1 MTLYSYKSSH
11 VINLHIKHE
20 KRKKLYFHLHP
31 FTLRDKMTSNKS
43 TSADG
48 VEWDLSDLYEGPED
62 PNLDEDIE
70 KSIQKAENFREKYKG
85 NIENAE
91 LSKKEF
97 REAMEEYED
106 IFESI
111 NKISSFAA
119 LYHAM
124 DTQDPDR
131 GALLQRV
138 DQKKSEVKNK
148 LIFFELEWQSLSD
161 EKAEEYMESEELD
174 HYKSYLNNW
183 RRYTPYMLSEY
194 EEQIIESLQNTGK
207 EAFKRLFDQT
217 IGDITVEFEVRGE
230 SYEMVLDQAL
240 SVLYEEDREKRKAAA
255 DGITESLKEENKL
268 LNFIFNNI
276 VQNHTTICN
285 FRDYPDPMTP
295 RNLDNRV
302 DRETV
307 DALMETVE
315 ENTHIVERFYNLKGD
330 IGDFDE
336 LYDYDRY
343 SPLPGGVPQTDFEE
357 SREKVLDAYEK
368 FTPKMRDIAEKF
380 FEKNWIDAEIKEGK
394 RGGAFSASTVPSVHP
409 YIMLNFSDK
418 TSDMITLAHEL
429 GHGVHQYLAREQ
441 GALQQ
446 STPLTTAEMASVFG
460 EMLLFDKLMNDV
472 DDEETKLVLIG
483 NKLQRDFATVF
494 RQVIMTRFEKKL
506 HEAHREGGELKS
518 EEINELWIEANRE
531 EFGDSVELREEYGW
545 WWSYVLHFIHYPFYC
560 YAYAFGEL
568 LVLALY
574 DIYQE
579 KGEEFV
585 PQYLDLLKAGGSEDP
600 KDLLENIGIDITD
613 PDFWER
619 GIRVLEEKLEQ
630 MEELA
635 ERSGMI

>member
-1 MTLYSYKSSH
+1 MS
-11 VINLHIKHE
+11 
-20 KRKKLYFHLHP
+20 P
-31 FTLRDKMTSNKS
+31 AQS

-48 VEWDLSDLYEGPED
+48 VEWDLTDLYEGPDD
-62 PNLDEDIE
+62 PKLDEDIKKTIEDAE
-70 KSIQKAENFREKYKG
+70 KFQEKYKG
-85 NIENAE
+85 KIEAGD
-91 LSKKEF
+91 LSPSEF
-97 REAMEEYED
+97 KEAMEEYED
-106 IFESI
+106 IHESI
-111 NKISSFAA
+111 NKISSFAS

-131 GALLQRV
+131 GALLQRSE
-138 DQKKSEVKNK
+138 QKKSEVKNR
-148 LIFFELEWQSLSD
+148 LIFFELEWQSLSE
-161 EKAEEYMESEELD
+161 EKAERYLESDELEQ
-174 HYKSYLNNW
+174 YSSYLNNW

-217 IGDITVEFEVRGE
+217 VGDITVEFEANGE

-240 SVLYEEDREKRKAAA
+240 SVLYEEDRNKRRAASDA
-255 DGITESLKEENKL
+255 ITEALKEENKL

-276 VQNHTTICN
+276 VQNHTTICE
-285 FRDYPDPMTP
+285 FRDYPDPMKP

-315 ENTHIVERFYNLKGD
+315 DNSHIVERFYELKKE

-343 SPLPGGVPQTDFEE
+343 NPLPGGIPEAEFEE
-357 SREKVLDAYEK
+357 SRGKVLEAYEK
-368 FTPKMRDIAEKF
+368 FSPKMKDIAEKF
-380 FEKNWIDAEIKEGK
+380 FENDWIDAEIKEGK

-418 TSDMITLAHEL
+418 TSDMITMAHEL
-429 GHGVHQYLAREQ
+429 GHGVHQYLARDQ

-460 EMLLFDKLMNDV
+460 EMLLFDKLMDEV
-472 DDEETKLVLIG
+472 DDDETKLVLIG

-494 RQVIMTRFEKKL
+494 RQVIMTRFEQKL
-506 HEAHREGGELKS
+506 HHAYREKGELKS
-518 EEINELWIEANRE
+518 EQINELWLEANMK
-531 EFGDSVELREEYGW
+531 EFGESVELREEYGW
-545 WWSYVLHFIHYPFYC
+545 WWSYVLHFVHYPFYC

-574 DIYQE
+574 DLYQE
-579 KGEEFV
+579 RGDEFV

-600 KDLLENIGIDITD
+600 KDLLQKIGIDITD
-613 PDFWER
+613 PNFWNR
-619 GIRVLEEKLEQ
+619 GIEVLKEKVEQ
-630 MEELA
+630 MEDLA
-635 ERSGMI
+635 EKTGNI

>member
-1 MTLYSYKSSH
+1 M
-11 VINLHIKHE
+11 INFISLICN
-20 KRKKLYFHLHP
+20 RASVN
-31 FTLRDKMTSNKS
+31 KMSPAQS

-48 VEWDLSDLYEGPED
+48 VEWDLTDLYEGPDD
-62 PNLDEDIE
+62 PKLDEDIKKTIEDAE
-70 KSIQKAENFREKYKG
+70 KFQEKYKG
-85 NIENAE
+85 KIEAGD
-91 LSKKEF
+91 LSPSEF
-97 REAMEEYED
+97 KEAMEEYED
-106 IFESI
+106 IHESI
-111 NKISSFAA
+111 NKISSFAS

-131 GALLQRV
+131 GALLQRSE
-138 DQKKSEVKNK
+138 QKKSEVKNR
-148 LIFFELEWQSLSD
+148 LIFFELEWQSLSE
-161 EKAEEYMESEELD
+161 EKAERYLESDELE
-174 HYKSYLNNW
+174 HYRSYLNNW

-217 IGDITVEFEVRGE
+217 VGDITVEFEANGE

-240 SVLYEEDREKRKAAA
+240 SVLYEEDRNKRRAASDA
-255 DGITESLKEENKL
+255 ITEALKEENKL

-276 VQNHTTICN
+276 VQNHTTICE
-285 FRDYPDPMTP
+285 FRDYPDPMKP

-315 ENTHIVERFYNLKGD
+315 DNSHIVERFYELKKE

-343 SPLPGGVPQTDFEE
+343 NPLPGGVPEAEFEE
-357 SREKVLDAYEK
+357 SRGKVLEAYEK
-368 FTPKMRDIAEKF
+368 FSPKMKDIAEKF
-380 FEKNWIDAEIKEGK
+380 FENDWIDAEIKEGK

-418 TSDMITLAHEL
+418 TSDMITMAHEL
-429 GHGVHQYLAREQ
+429 GHGVHQYLARDQ

-460 EMLLFDKLMNDV
+460 EMLLFDKLMDEV
-472 DDEETKLVLIG
+472 DDDETKLVLIG

-494 RQVIMTRFEKKL
+494 RQVIMTRFEQKL
-506 HEAHREGGELKS
+506 HHAYREKGELKS
-518 EEINELWIEANRE
+518 EQINELWLEANMK
-531 EFGDSVELREEYGW
+531 EFGESVELREEYGW
-545 WWSYVLHFIHYPFYC
+545 WWSYVLHFVHYPFYC

-574 DIYQE
+574 DLYQE
-579 KGEEFV
+579 RGDEFV

-600 KDLLENIGIDITD
+600 KDLLQKIGIDITD
-613 PDFWER
+613 PNFWNR
-619 GIRVLEEKLEQ
+619 GIEVLKEKVEQ
-630 MEELA
+630 MEDLA
-635 ERSGMI
+635 EKTGKI

>member
-1 MTLYSYKSSH
+1 
-11 VINLHIKHE
+11 
-20 KRKKLYFHLHP
+20 
-31 FTLRDKMTSNKS
+31 MTSTKS

-48 VEWDLSDLYEGPED
+48 VEWDLSDLYDGPED
-62 PNLDEDIE
+62 PQLDEDID
-70 KSIQKAENFREKYKG
+70 KSIQKAERFREKYKG
-85 NIENAE
+85 NIESAE

-97 REAMEEYED
+97 REAIEEYED

-111 NKISSFAA
+111 GKISSFAA

-183 RRYTPYMLSEY
+183 RRYTPYMLSEH

-217 IGDITVEFEVRGE
+217 IGDITVEFETRGE

-255 DGITESLKEENKL
+255 DGVTGSLKEENKV

-276 VQNHTTICN
+276 VQNHTTICE

-315 ENTHIVERFYNLKGD
+315 DNTHIVERFYNLKRD

-343 SPLPGGVPQTDFEE
+343 SPLPGGVPETDFEE

-418 TSDMITLAHEL
+418 TSDMITMAHEL

-472 DDEETKLVLIG
+472 DDEETKLILIG

-494 RQVIMTRFEKKL
+494 RQVIMTRFEQKL

-518 EEINELWIEANRE
+518 EDINQLWIEANRE

-545 WWSYVLHFIHYPFYC
+545 WWSYVLHFVHYPFYC

-600 KDLLENIGIDITD
+600 KVLLEKIGIDITD

-619 GIRVLEEKLEQ
+619 GIRVLEEKLEK

-635 ERSGMI
+635 ERSGKI

>member
-1 MTLYSYKSSH
+1 
-11 VINLHIKHE
+11 
-20 KRKKLYFHLHP
+20 
-31 FTLRDKMTSNKS
+31 MTSTKS

-48 VEWDLSDLYEGPED
+48 VEWDLTDLYEGPED
-62 PNLDEDIE
+62 PNLEEDI
-70 KSIQKAENFREKYKG
+70 KRSIQKAENFRKKYKG
-85 NIENAE
+85 SIESAE
-91 LSKKEF
+91 LSLKDF

-111 NKISSFAA
+111 NKISSFAS

-138 DQKKSEVKNK
+138 EQKKSKVKNK

-161 EKAEEYMESEELD
+161 EEAKEYMESEELE
-174 HYKSYLNNW
+174 HYESYLNNW

-217 IGDITVEFEVRGE
+217 IGDITVGFEVEDE

-240 SVLYEEDREKRKAAA
+240 SVLYDEDREMRKAAA
-255 DGITESLKEENKL
+255 DAVTESLKEENKL

-276 VQNHTTICN
+276 VQNHTTICE

-315 ENTHIVERFYNLKGD
+315 ENTHIVERFYNLKKE

-336 LYDYDRY
+336 LFDYDRY
-343 SPLPGGVPQTDFEE
+343 SPLPGGIPETDFEE
-357 SREKVLDAYEK
+357 SREKVLEAYEN
-368 FTPKMRDIAEKF
+368 FTPEMREIAEKF
-380 FEKNWIDAEIKEGK
+380 FENNWIDAEIKEGK

-418 TSDMITLAHEL
+418 TSDMITMSHEL

-494 RQVIMTRFEKKL
+494 RQVIMTRFEQRL

-518 EEINELWIEANRE
+518 EDINELWMEANQK
-531 EFGDSVELREEYGW
+531 EFGDSVELREKYGW

-579 KGEEFV
+579 KGDEFV
-585 PQYLDLLKAGGSEDP
+585 PQYLDLLRAGGSEDP
-600 KDLLENIGIDITD
+600 KDLLKKIGIDITD
-613 PDFWER
+613 PDFWKR
-619 GIRVLEEKLEQ
+619 GMKVLEEKVEK

-635 ERSGMI
+635 EESGMI

>member
-1 MTLYSYKSSH
+1 MSS
-11 VINLHIKHE
+11 
-20 KRKKLYFHLHP
+20 
-31 FTLRDKMTSNKS
+31 TKS

-48 VEWDLSDLYEGPED
+48 VEWNLSDLYDGPED
-62 PNLDEDIE
+62 PQLDEDIE
-70 KSIQKAENFREKYKG
+70 KSIQKAEKFREKYKG
-85 NIENAE
+85 NIESVE
-91 LSKKEF
+91 LSKEEF

-124 DTQDPDR
+124 NTQDPDR
-131 GALLQRV
+131 GALLQRA

-148 LIFFELEWQSLSD
+148 LIFFELEWQSLSE

-183 RRYTPYMLSEY
+183 RRHTPYMLSEY

-217 IGDITVEFEVRGE
+217 MGDITVEFEARDE

-255 DGITESLKEENKL
+255 DGVTESLKEENKL

-276 VQNHTTICN
+276 VQNHTTICE

-315 ENTHIVERFYNLKGD
+315 ENTHIVERFYNLKRD
-330 IGDFDE
+330 IVDFDE

-343 SPLPGGVPQTDFEE
+343 SPLPGGMPETDFEE

-380 FEKNWIDAEIKEGK
+380 FDKNWIDAEIKEGK

-418 TSDMITLAHEL
+418 TSDMITMSHEL

-472 DDEETKLVLIG
+472 DDEETKLILIG

-494 RQVIMTRFEKKL
+494 RQVIMTRFEQKL

-518 EEINELWIEANRE
+518 EEINQLWLEANRE
-531 EFGDSVELREEYGW
+531 EFGDSVELRDEYGW

-574 DIYQE
+574 DIYKE

-585 PQYLDLLKAGGSEDP
+585 PQYLDLLRAGGSEDP
-600 KDLLENIGIDITD
+600 KDLLEKIGIDITD
-613 PDFWER
+613 PDFWKR
-619 GIRVLEEKLEQ
+619 GIRVLEKKLEK

-635 ERSGMI
+635 ERSGKI

>member
-1 MTLYSYKSSH
+1 MC
-11 VINLHIKHE
+11 
-20 KRKKLYFHLHP
+20 P
-31 FTLRDKMTSNKS
+31 AKS
-43 TSADG
+43 TSAEG
-48 VEWDLSDLYEGPED
+48 VEWDLSDLYDGPDD
-62 PNLDEDIE
+62 PELEEDIE
-70 KSIQKAENFREKYKG
+70 KTIKKAESFQEKYKG
-85 NIENAE
+85 KVEDAK
-91 LSKKEF
+91 LSLDEF

-106 IFESI
+106 IQEM
-111 NKISSFAA
+111 ISKVTSFAS

-131 GALLQRV
+131 GALLQKAKNK
-138 DQKKSEVKNK
+138 QSEVKNK
-148 LIFFELEWQSLSD
+148 LIFFELEWQELD
-161 EKAEEYMESEELD
+161 EEEAERYMESDELE
-174 HYKSYLNNW
+174 HYSSYLNNW
-183 RRYTPYMLSEY
+183 RRYSPYMLSEY

-217 IGDITVEFEVRGE
+217 VGDITVEFEAEGE
-230 SYEMVLDQAL
+230 EYEMVLDQAL
-240 SVLYEEDREKRKAAA
+240 SVLYEGNREKRKAASDA
-255 DGITESLKEENKL
+255 VTESLKEENKL

-295 RNLDNRV
+295 RNLKNRV
-302 DRETV
+302 EMDTV

-315 ENTHIVERFYNLKGD
+315 NNTDIVERFYNVKQELV
-330 IGDFDE
+330 DFDT

-343 SPLPGGVPQTDFEE
+343 SPLPGSVPETTFEE

-368 FTPKMRDIAEKF
+368 FSPKMRDIVEKF
-380 FEKNWIDAEIKEGK
+380 FENDWIDAEIKEGK
-394 RGGAFSASTVPSVHP
+394 RGGAFSSATVPSVHP

-418 TSDMITLAHEL
+418 TSDTITLAHEL

-460 EMLLFDKLMNDV
+460 EMLLFDKLMGEV
-472 DDEETKLVLIG
+472 EDDETKLVLIG
-483 NKLQRDFATVF
+483 NKLQRDFSTVF
-494 RQVIMTRFEKKL
+494 RQVIMTRFEQKL
-506 HEAHREGGELKS
+506 HRAQREKGELKS

-531 EFGDSVELREEYGW
+531 EFGDSVELRDEYGW
-545 WWSYVLHFIHYPFYC
+545 WWSYVLHFVHYPFYC

-574 DIYQE
+574 DIYKE

-585 PQYLDLLKAGGSEDP
+585 PQYLELLEAGGSEDP
-600 KDLLENIGIDITD
+600 KDLLKEIGVDITD
-613 PDFWER
+613 PEFWQR
-619 GIRVLEEKLEQ
+619 GIRVLEEQVER

-635 ERSGMI
+635 EKAGKI

>member
-1 MTLYSYKSSH
+1 
-11 VINLHIKHE
+11 
-20 KRKKLYFHLHP
+20 
-31 FTLRDKMTSNKS
+31 MTSTKS

-48 VEWDLSDLYEGPED
+48 VEWDLTDLYEGPED
-62 PNLDEDIE
+62 PNLEEDI
-70 KSIQKAENFREKYKG
+70 KRSIQKAENFRKKYKG
-85 NIENAE
+85 SIESAE
-91 LSKKEF
+91 LSLKEF

-111 NKISSFAA
+111 NKISSFAS

-138 DQKKSEVKNK
+138 EQKKSKVKNK

-161 EKAEEYMESEELD
+161 EEAKEYMESEELE
-174 HYKSYLNNW
+174 HYESYLNNW

-217 IGDITVEFEVRGE
+217 IGDITVGFEVEDE

-240 SVLYEEDREKRKAAA
+240 SVLYDEDREMRKAAA
-255 DGITESLKEENKL
+255 DAVTESLKEENKL

-276 VQNHTTICN
+276 VQNHTTICE

-315 ENTHIVERFYNLKGD
+315 ENTHIVERFYNLKKE

-336 LYDYDRY
+336 LFDYDRY
-343 SPLPGGVPQTDFEE
+343 SPLPGGIPETDFEE
-357 SREKVLDAYEK
+357 SREKVLEAYEN
-368 FTPKMRDIAEKF
+368 FTPEMREIAEKF
-380 FEKNWIDAEIKEGK
+380 FENNWIDAEIKEGK

-418 TSDMITLAHEL
+418 TSDMITMSHEL

-494 RQVIMTRFEKKL
+494 RQVIMTRFEQRL

-518 EEINELWIEANRE
+518 EDINELWMEANQK
-531 EFGDSVELREEYGW
+531 EFGDSVELREKYGW

-579 KGEEFV
+579 KGDEFV
-585 PQYLDLLKAGGSEDP
+585 PQYLDLLRAGGSEDP
-600 KDLLENIGIDITD
+600 KDLLKKIGIDITD
-613 PDFWER
+613 PDFWKR
-619 GIRVLEEKLEQ
+619 GMKVLEEKVEK

-635 ERSGMI
+635 EESGMI

>member
-1 MTLYSYKSSH
+1 MS
-11 VINLHIKHE
+11 
-20 KRKKLYFHLHP
+20 P
-31 FTLRDKMTSNKS
+31 AQS

-48 VEWDLSDLYEGPED
+48 VEWDLSDLYEGPDD
-62 PNLDEDIE
+62 PELNDDIE
-70 KSIQKAENFREKYKG
+70 NTIEMAENFRERYKCK
-85 NIENAE
+85 IESAE
-91 LSKKEF
+91 LEPKEL
-97 REAMEEYED
+97 REAMEEYEE
-106 IFESI
+106 IYENI
-111 NKISSFAA
+111 NKISSFAS

-131 GALLQRV
+131 GALLQRSE
-138 DQKKSEVKNK
+138 QKKSEVNNK

-161 EKAEEYMESEELD
+161 EEAERYMESDELE
-174 HYKSYLNNW
+174 HYKSFLNNW

-217 IGDITVEFEVRGE
+217 IGDITVDFEVDGE

-240 SVLYEEDREKRKAAA
+240 SVLYEEDREKRKAASDA
-255 DGITESLKEENKL
+255 VTEALQEENKL

-285 FRDYPDPMTP
+285 FRDYPDPMKP

-315 ENTHIVERFYNLKGD
+315 ENTHIVERFYELKKE
-330 IGDFDE
+330 IGDYDN

-343 SPLPGGVPQTDFEE
+343 DPLPGGVPETDFEE
-357 SREKVLDAYEK
+357 SREEVLDAYER
-368 FTPKMRDIAEKF
+368 FSPKMKDIAEKF
-380 FEKNWIDAEIKEGK
+380 FEYDWIDAEIKEGK

-460 EMLLFDKLMNDV
+460 EMLLFDKLMNEV
-472 DDEETKLVLIG
+472 DDDETKLALIG

-494 RQVIMTRFEKKL
+494 RQVIMTRFEQEL
-506 HEAHREGGELKS
+506 HKAHKEKGELKT
-518 EEINELWIEANRE
+518 EDINELWLEANRK
-531 EFGDSVELREEYGW
+531 EFGDSVELRDEYGW
-545 WWSYVLHFIHYPFYC
+545 WWSYVLHFVHYPFYC

-574 DIYQE
+574 DLYQE
-579 KGEEFV
+579 KGDEFV
-585 PQYLDLLKAGGSEDP
+585 PQYIELLEAGGSEDP
-600 KDLLENIGIDITD
+600 KDLLKKIGIDITD

-619 GIRVLEEKLEQ
+619 GISVLEEKVDQ

-635 ERSGMI
+635 EKADKI

>member
-1 MTLYSYKSSH
+1 MS
-11 VINLHIKHE
+11 
-20 KRKKLYFHLHP
+20 P
-31 FTLRDKMTSNKS
+31 AQS

-48 VEWDLSDLYEGPED
+48 VEWDLTDLYEGPDD
-62 PNLDEDIE
+62 PKLDEDIKKTIEDAE
-70 KSIQKAENFREKYKG
+70 KFQEKYKG
-85 NIENAE
+85 KIEAGD
-91 LSKKEF
+91 LSPSEF
-97 REAMEEYED
+97 KEAMEEYED
-106 IFESI
+106 IHESI
-111 NKISSFAA
+111 NKISSFAS

-131 GALLQRV
+131 GALLQRSE
-138 DQKKSEVKNK
+138 QKKSEVKNR
-148 LIFFELEWQSLSD
+148 LIFFELEWQSLSE
-161 EKAEEYMESEELD
+161 EKAERYLESDELEQ
-174 HYKSYLNNW
+174 YSSYLNNW

-217 IGDITVEFEVRGE
+217 VGDITVEFEANGE

-240 SVLYEEDREKRKAAA
+240 SVLYEEDRNKRRAASDA
-255 DGITESLKEENKL
+255 ITEALKEENKL

-276 VQNHTTICN
+276 VQNHTTICE
-285 FRDYPDPMTP
+285 FRDYPDPMKP

-315 ENTHIVERFYNLKGD
+315 DNSHIVERFYELKKE

-343 SPLPGGVPQTDFEE
+343 NPLPGGIPEAEFEE
-357 SREKVLDAYEK
+357 SRGKVLEAYEK
-368 FTPKMRDIAEKF
+368 FSPKMKDIAEKF
-380 FEKNWIDAEIKEGK
+380 FENDWIDAEIKEGK

-418 TSDMITLAHEL
+418 TSDMITMAHEL
-429 GHGVHQYLAREQ
+429 GHGVHQYLARDQ

-460 EMLLFDKLMNDV
+460 EMLLFDKLMDEV
-472 DDEETKLVLIG
+472 DDDETKLVLIG

-494 RQVIMTRFEKKL
+494 RQVIMTRFEQKL
-506 HEAHREGGELKS
+506 HHAYREKGELKS
-518 EEINELWIEANRE
+518 EQINELWLEANMK
-531 EFGDSVELREEYGW
+531 EFGESVELREEYGW
-545 WWSYVLHFIHYPFYC
+545 WWSYVLHFVHYPFYC

-574 DIYQE
+574 DLYQE
-579 KGEEFV
+579 RGDEFV

-600 KDLLENIGIDITD
+600 KDLLQKIGIDITD
-613 PDFWER
+613 PNFWNR
-619 GIRVLEEKLEQ
+619 GIEVLKEKVEQ
-630 MEELA
+630 MEDLA
-635 ERSGMI
+635 EKTGKI